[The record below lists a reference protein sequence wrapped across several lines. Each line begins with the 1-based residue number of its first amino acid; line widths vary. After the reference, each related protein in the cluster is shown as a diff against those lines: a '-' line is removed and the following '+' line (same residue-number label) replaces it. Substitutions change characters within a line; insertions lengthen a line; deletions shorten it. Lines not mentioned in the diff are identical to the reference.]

1 VDPQQALFWLP
12 VREFRPVWLVQ
23 QGRLNVWAAAHH
35 GFFGQKHR
43 MTERVQQAKKT
54 RRDAAWMDTPPI
66 DFEYVIVRRFSRKQV
81 SVAGET
87 EKGKQLLARNPTD

>member
-1 VDPQQALFWLP
+1 
-12 VREFRPVWLVQ
+12 
-23 QGRLNVWAAAHH
+23 
-35 GFFGQKHR
+35 
-43 MTERVQQAKKT
+43 
-54 RRDAAWMDTPPI
+54 MDTPPI